1 MRLILAYV
9 MMVISTTMMAQN
21 KAVIGNK
28 DASGTVEKKQLAMS
42 APVAPS
48 DRKQTDFKKEKTPVK
63 KSTRS
68 EKEIAKPGMHAFY
81 ETHCLMPDSAC
92 SPYLY
97 YQVYDWLGT
106 RYKYSG
112 NSKKGIDCSGFVS
125 EMYRNTYCID
135 LNGSSGSIYTQVKPI
150 DKEQLQE
157 GDLLFFK
164 IRRNQISHVGV
175 YLGNNKFAHASVH
188 SGVVV
193 SDLDEQY
200 YKKYFYKGG
209 RFFYE

>member
-1 MRLILAYV
+1 MRLILIVVLAV
-9 MMVISTTMMAQN
+9 VSFDLSAQEG
-21 KAVIGNK
+21 I
-28 DASGTVEKKQLAMS
+28 ASLNHASSSHSYMNG
-42 APVAPS
+42 
-48 DRKQTDFKKEKTPVK
+48 KTNAHMRVK
-63 KSTRS
+63 KRRS
-68 EKEIAKPGMHAFY
+68 KSKPSPPKPCMNDFY
-81 ETHCLMPDSAC
+81 ASQCLFPDSAC

-106 RYKYSG
+106 RYQYSG

-125 EMYRNTYCID
+125 EMYKNTYCIE
-135 LNGSSGSIYTQVKPI
+135 LNGSSGSIYNQVEPVE
-150 DKEQLQE
+150 KEKLRE

-188 SGVVV
+188 SGVII
-193 SDLDEQY
+193 SDLNEQY

-209 RFFYE
+209 RFQLESASLTNNR